1 MSFQNSIVLFGT
13 QNKWRLSTPAC
24 SLPIY
29 NFLHHDLVRS
39 VSDAVHF
46 SHPRLRVIGLYLLRH
61 ALGVCVLF
69 YQPKKEFLRLLLDVC
84 KVPVQRPGGQQV
96 IIQHP
101 VVRLQ
106 KSSPPLAVNA
116 DGAFFFGR

>member
-1 MSFQNSIVLFGT
+1 M
-13 QNKWRLSTPAC
+13 
-24 SLPIY
+24 
-29 NFLHHDLVRS
+29 
-39 VSDAVHF
+39 SDAVHF

-61 ALGVCVLF
+61 TLGICVLF

-84 KVPVQRPGGQQV
+84 EVPVQRPGGQQI

-101 VVRLQ
+101 VMPLQ
-106 KSSPPLAVNA
+106 ISSPPLAVNA

>member
-1 MSFQNSIVLFGT
+1 M
-13 QNKWRLSTPAC
+13 
-24 SLPIY
+24 
-29 NFLHHDLVRS
+29 
-39 VSDAVHF
+39 SDAVHF

-84 KVPVQRPGGQQV
+84 KVPVQHPGGQQV

-101 VVRLQ
+101 VVLLQ
-106 KSSPPLAVNA
+106 ISSLPLPVNA
-116 DGAFFFGR
+116 DRPFFFWR